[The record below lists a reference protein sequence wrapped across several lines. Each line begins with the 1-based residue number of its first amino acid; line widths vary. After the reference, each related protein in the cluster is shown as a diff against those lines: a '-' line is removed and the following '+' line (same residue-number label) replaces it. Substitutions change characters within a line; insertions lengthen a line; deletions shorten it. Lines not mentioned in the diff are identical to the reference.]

1 MAVSQFLRPGSLLE
15 SLQGYLTPGV
25 IRSASSLVGESESS
39 TRQTMNGALAG
50 VLSGVTHMASSR
62 EGVRSLTSMVREGGF
77 SSIADNMGSFLGG
90 GNATTRMLSTGH
102 QLLDKIFGNNI
113 SSVAETVGRSG
124 GVKASSAAKLMSLA
138 APLVLGV
145 LGKRMTTQKLDSP
158 GLANLLMSE
167 KSDIAAAAPSGLS
180 QILNPGPAMVRT
192 AGRVTRETDL
202 SAPTHLEHFVE
213 RAPET
218 VVHTPTAPPPERSGM
233 RWLPLAL
240 GALLALGLL
249 WGLRGRIGRTDVGNV
264 ASRGIDAAKK
274 GLEQI
279 SLPGG
284 ASISAAPGSIN
295 YDLAK
300 FLGDPSAQGP
310 KTFVFDNLNFDA
322 ATTQLTPDSQPT
334 VNDLASILK
343 AYPNAQ
349 VQLVGYTDNTGPANA
364 NQTLSQNRA
373 DAVKRLLVNQGVSAE
388 RISTQ
393 GLGQNKPVASND
405 TEEGRLKNRRTELV
419 VSNK

>member
-1 MAVSQFLRPGSLLE
+1 
-15 SLQGYLTPGV
+15 
-25 IRSASSLVGESESS
+25 
-39 TRQTMNGALAG
+39 
-50 VLSGVTHMASSR
+50 
-62 EGVRSLTSMVREGGF
+62 
-77 SSIADNMGSFLGG
+77 
-90 GNATTRMLSTGH
+90 
-102 QLLDKIFGNNI
+102 
-113 SSVAETVGRSG
+113 
-124 GVKASSAAKLMSLA
+124 
-138 APLVLGV
+138 
-145 LGKRMTTQKLDSP
+145 
-158 GLANLLMSE
+158 
-167 KSDIAAAAPSGLS
+167 
-180 QILNPGPAMVRT
+180 
-192 AGRVTRETDL
+192 
-202 SAPTHLEHFVE
+202 
-213 RAPET
+213 
-218 VVHTPTAPPPERSGM
+218 
-233 RWLPLAL
+233 
-240 GALLALGLL
+240 
-249 WGLRGRIGRTDVGNV
+249 DVGNV

-349 VQLVGYTDNTGPANA
+349 VQLVGYTDNTGPADA

-373 DAVKRLLVNQGVSAE
+373 DAVKRLLVNQGVSAK